1 MLESHVKEMYFLYH
15 SEIVKEAFNTHKL
28 YCFLKKD
35 LLYPVQSKVK
45 KLNKHDLLIQEQN
58 ISSEVYFIQ
67 SGCVMEKKGQFL
79 VNGFYTKGDIIGFD
93 SLLLTDKSEYSLEV
107 MSDEA
112 TIVKYKKAEII
123 EKILSTQEGYF
134 YYYVHI
140 QNQVKRLL
148 EKEALL
154 RLYSAEQRIES
165 ALLQL
170 VSVYWDRDNEVALLP
185 KYINKSILAKYT
197 NLNSNTVTTVLQKLQ
212 KESIIQMDKRKIE
225 INLIKLHAKLA

>member
-1 MLESHVKEMYFLYH
+1 MLETQTKEMYFLYH

-28 YCFLKKD
+28 YCFLQND
-35 LLYPVQSKVK
+35 LLYPIQSRLK
-45 KLNKHDLLIQEQN
+45 KLKKHDLLIKEKD
-58 ISSEVYFIQ
+58 ISDEVYFIQ

-79 VNGFYTKGDIIGFD
+79 VNGFYTKEDIIGFD
-93 SLLLTDKSEYSLEV
+93 SLLQTNKAEYSLEII
-107 MSDEA
+107 SDEA

-123 EKILSTQEGYF
+123 EKILSVQEGYF

-140 QNQVKRLL
+140 QNQVQRLR

-154 RLYSAEQRIES
+154 RLHSAEQRIES

-170 VSVYWDRDNEVALLP
+170 VSGYWNRHNELVPLP

-212 KESIIQMDKRKIE
+212 KESIIQVNKRKIE